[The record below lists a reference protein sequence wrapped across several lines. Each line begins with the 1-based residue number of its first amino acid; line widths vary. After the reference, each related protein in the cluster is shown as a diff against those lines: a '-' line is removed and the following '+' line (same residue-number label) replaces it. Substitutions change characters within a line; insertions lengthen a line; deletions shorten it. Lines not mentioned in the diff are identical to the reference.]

1 MDTFFTESAQLTE
14 CHNHTAVEF
23 IDQNQTQWKVISIIS
38 ALMNGLL
45 LILLM
50 GEIFFFKKN
59 KIKMFTNI
67 SALPDRQETLL

>member
-67 SALPDRQETLL
+67 SALPDRQETWL